1 MRIFKAVLA
10 MLFVATI
17 AGCSK
22 PLPPEKAVYAGQ
34 WRGGAVEL
42 LITQDGRVDYK
53 KVEGNSN
60 KSISAPIKEFAGDNM
75 VVGVG
80 PMATTFV
87 ITVPPHQDGQAWKM
101 TVDGIELTK
110 N

>member
-1 MRIFKAVLA
+1 MRLFKAVLA
-10 MLFVATI
+10 MLFVATL
-17 AGCSK
+17 AGCGQ
-22 PLPPEKAVYAGQ
+22 PLPPDKAAYAGQ
-34 WRGGAVEL
+34 WTGGPVEL

-60 KSISAPIKEFAGDNM
+60 KSVSAPIKEFAGDNM

-80 PMATTFV
+80 PMATTFI
-87 ITVPPHQDGQAWKM
+87 ITVPPHQDGQVWKM
-101 TVDGIELTK
+101 TVDGVELTK